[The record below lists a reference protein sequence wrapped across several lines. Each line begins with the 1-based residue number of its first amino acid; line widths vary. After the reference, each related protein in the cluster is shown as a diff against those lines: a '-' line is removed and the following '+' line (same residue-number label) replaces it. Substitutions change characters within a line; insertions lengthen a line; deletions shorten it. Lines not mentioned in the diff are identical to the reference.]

1 MKTIKISLALCSL
14 LSLISCGPNK
24 EAEEKEKRKQDSLME
39 IQRNAALNNAE
50 QLLNDTTTTASDSIK
65 KL

>member
-1 MKTIKISLALCSL
+1 MKTIKISLALFLL